1 MDLDEDVAILGGRRL
16 LARSSAAGD
25 DALSVKWRV
34 GFGLE
39 FVEELARG
47 VGFEIEGWL
56 WD

>member
-1 MDLDEDVAILGGRRL
+1 M
-16 LARSSAAGD
+16 ARSSAAGD